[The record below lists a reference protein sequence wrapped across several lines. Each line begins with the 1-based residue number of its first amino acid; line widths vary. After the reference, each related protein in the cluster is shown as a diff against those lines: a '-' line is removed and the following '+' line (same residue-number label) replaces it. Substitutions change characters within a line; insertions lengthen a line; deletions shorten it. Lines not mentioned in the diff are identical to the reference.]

1 MCDSLAKLALVIVGD
16 FPLITFHSEGLA
28 RTSLSI
34 GEDGPVITLDHSV
47 NQIPAPHALVDVVL
61 VIVRSKDLVE
71 SVLLPAAIEAPSG
84 HHLLIVSLLI
94 DNFDMSLVS
103 YRYLSHL
110 VPLHFLVLE
119 HRPDSDANLDL
130 GVALATASLLASRW
144 R

>member
-1 MCDSLAKLALVIVGD
+1 M
-16 FPLITFHSEGLA
+16 
-28 RTSLSI
+28 
-34 GEDGPVITLDHSV
+34 
-47 NQIPAPHALVDVVL
+47 
-61 VIVRSKDLVE
+61 VE

-110 VPLHFLVLE
+110 VALHFLVLE
-119 HRPDSDANLDL
+119 HWPNSDANLDL